1 MENHKI
7 INILKFIGY
16 LISVVHY
23 ASRFSTKSMSIAIG
37 TILLVLGYSLL
48 TIYSGLQI
56 EKQDN
61 KFDYFKVAGFIFLFL
76 FFFGSFFFP
85 ITYTIQ
91 YYDYFAAIG
100 YFLLLS
106 AFSKNKYI
114 ALPDYGY
121 FFMMLYYIGAT
132 YHIFGKTDVENVALF
147 TGRSLLALAYLFLI
161 IKY

>member
-16 LISVVHY
+16 LIGVIHY
-23 ASRFSTKSMSIAIG
+23 ASRFSTKSISIAIG
-37 TILLVLGYSLL
+37 TILLILGYSLL

-56 EKQDN
+56 KEQDH
-61 KFDYFKVAGFIFLFL
+61 KFDYFKVAGFVFLFL

-85 ITYTIQ
+85 ITYNVQ

-106 AFSKNKYI
+106 AFSKNKYVDS
-114 ALPDYGY
+114 PDYGY
-121 FFMMLYYIGAT
+121 FFMMLYYVAAAH
-132 YHIFGKTDVENVALF
+132 HIIGKTDIENIALLF
-147 TGRSLLALAYLFLI
+147 GRSSLALSFFLRI
-161 IKY
+161 TY